1 MLIIAC
7 CRLQYERTARPGALA
22 AGKDALRLQSRVQL
36 LDDDYMGMYQIGGLH
51 VYACSIPA
59 TAPCLAILHA
69 HHTQHAQWAKLCAWS
84 AWCSIPTSYWKG
96 CHVTSIIASLKA
108 SSVHKGESKQSAVSM
123 QARCAL

>member
-51 VYACSIPA
+51 VHACSIPA
-59 TAPCLAILHA
+59 TAPCLAILRRSS
-69 HHTQHAQWAKLCAWS
+69 HTACTVGQVVCMVCMVQYTNIILEGLPCDFNHRKSQGVQCAS
-84 AWCSIPTSYWKG
+84 
-96 CHVTSIIASLKA
+96 
-108 SSVHKGESKQSAVSM
+108 GESKQSAVSM
-123 QARCAL
+123 QARYAL